1 MASLFTDRRSVPRSC
16 RLFAGITIA
25 LALVTGLGEAARA
38 SSLSARGPS
47 SAEVLAE
54 LQPKMVKIHG
64 VGGLRGMES
73 YQSGFLISDK
83 GHVLTAWSHVLD
95 TDFPMVVLQDGRRF
109 DAELIGADPR
119 LEIALLKIDAADLPH
134 FDLARA
140 VEAAPGTR
148 VLALSNLFGVA
159 TGNEPLSAQ
168 HGVVSIKTPLAAR
181 RGVFETPYDGPVYVL
196 DAVTNNPGA
205 AGGALVTLRGRLV
218 GILGKELRNTSN
230 HTWLNYA
237 VPIEEIRS
245 SVDRLLAGKPV
256 DELERPTS
264 RPVRP
269 IAFDELGIVL
279 VPEVLPRTPPY
290 VDFVRPGSPAARA
303 GLRPDDLV
311 VLVNDRLTQ
320 SCKMLREELESMDRE
335 TAVRVSV
342 MRGTELVEVT
352 FAVSKP

>member
-1 MASLFTDRRSVPRSC
+1 MIHLFFHRRSLPNR
-16 RLFAGITIA
+16 RLLLAGIAIT
-25 LALVTGLGEAARA
+25 LAAVAMFGEPASA
-38 SSLSARGPS
+38 SSLSARGSS
-47 SAEVLAE
+47 SADVLAE

-95 TDFPMVVLQDGRRF
+95 TDFPTVVLQDGRRF

-119 LEIALLKIDAADLPH
+119 LEIAMLKIDAADLPH

-168 HGVVSIKTPLAAR
+168 QGVVSIKTPLAAR
-181 RGVFETPYDGPVYVL
+181 RGVFETLYDGPVYVL

-245 SVDRLLAGKPV
+245 SVDRLLAGKPIEEP
-256 DELERPTS
+256 DRPKS
-264 RPVRP
+264 RPIRP

-290 VDFVRPGSPAARA
+290 VDFVRPDSPAARA

-311 VLVNDRLTQ
+311 VLVNDRLVQ
-320 SCKMLREELESMDRE
+320 SCKMLREELENIDRE
-335 TAVRVSV
+335 AAVRVSV
-342 MRGTELVEVT
+342 MRGSDLVEVT
-352 FAVSKP
+352 FAAPKP